1 MKMSTPRVSR
11 TVFRAIRSRVEVSSG
26 RSYTASQFS
35 TSCRNNF
42 GTRIR
47 DSGLKNFGI
56 LGGQVSRHVRQVRTY
71 SQETENKS
79 KHYTFE
85 DMQTLTSAP
94 HPDTHIIDV
103 RTPLEL
109 QQTGRIPGAV
119 NISITTNPDAFSIS
133 EEEFE
138 DRFGFERP
146 PKGEECVFYCKSGV
160 RSRAA
165 AEIAKGNGW
174 VKVGEF
180 EGSWLVWSAKGGKAE
195 K

>member
-1 MKMSTPRVSR
+1 
-11 TVFRAIRSRVEVSSG
+11 
-26 RSYTASQFS
+26 
-35 TSCRNNF
+35 
-42 GTRIR
+42 
-47 DSGLKNFGI
+47 
-56 LGGQVSRHVRQVRTY
+56 
-71 SQETENKS
+71 
-79 KHYTFE
+79 
-85 DMQTLTSAP
+85 MQTLTSAP

-180 EGSWLVWSAKGGKAE
+180 EGSWLLWSAKGGKAE